1 MGTAATIQ
9 PAALLG
15 AAGAAL
21 NDTPESLAFAFAGET
36 LAGMAYGSGNRAE
49 LRRVLFLTLAAAEV
63 GAACFLVPVLL
74 LPETIYGLLVDH
86 EEVAALAAAS
96 NIWLLPVLAF
106 AALAYA
112 FDGFFL
118 GLTRGRLLSRAM
130 AVSLVI
136 GFAPAV
142 WAALHYRQ
150 EDLLWLGLAGLM
162 AARAGTLGFAARRTI
177 RPN

>member
-1 MGTAATIQ
+1 M
-9 PAALLG
+9 
-15 AAGAAL
+15 
-21 NDTPESLAFAFAGET
+21 
-36 LAGMAYGSGNRAE
+36 
-49 LRRVLFLTLAAAEV
+49 LT
-63 GAACFLVPVLL
+63 
-74 LPETIYGLLVDH
+74 
-86 EEVAALAAAS
+86 
-96 NIWLLPVLAF
+96 F

-118 GLTRGRLLSRAM
+118 GLTRGKLLSRAM

-150 EDLLWLGLAGLM
+150 EDLLWLGMAGLM

-177 RPN
+177 RPNGEGAGLARSRVIREPLRARVSERKEGT